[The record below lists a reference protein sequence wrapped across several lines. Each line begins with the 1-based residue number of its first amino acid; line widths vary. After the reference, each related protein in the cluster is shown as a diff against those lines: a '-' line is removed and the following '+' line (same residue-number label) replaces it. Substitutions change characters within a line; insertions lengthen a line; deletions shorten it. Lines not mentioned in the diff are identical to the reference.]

1 MHLLTELY
9 GLDIVLCVD
18 LPFCPVKGQR
28 ILLVEVVFLGMSVRN
43 IKFKV
48 NNLC

>member
-1 MHLLTELY
+1 MTELY

-28 ILLVEVVFLGMSVRN
+28 ILLVEVVFLGGMSVRN

-48 NNLC
+48 NDLC

>member
-1 MHLLTELY
+1 MTELF

-28 ILLVEVVFLGMSVRN
+28 ILLVEVVFFMGMSVRN

-48 NNLC
+48 NNL